1 MHRLIDKKFK
11 IIIYLLFLLI
21 LSTTSREFIENQDNY
36 FFKINQINIEGLSN
50 KDNLKI
56 YNELNILL
64 YENILSIRKKEIQ
77 KIINQH
83 NIIEE
88 LSIKKIYPSTIKV
101 NIKPTS
107 FIAKLSGSDQLVG
120 ENGKL
125 IKDKENVKVLPYIFG
140 EFSSKDFLIFKKKIV
155 LSKFN
160 FDNFKMLYFFPSK
173 RWDILT
179 YDDIL
184 IKLPQD
190 NISDSLNLAYKIINS
205 KDFKSTT
212 LIDLRMN
219 NHLITRK

>member
-1 MHRLIDKKFK
+1 MHQLIDKKYK
-11 IIIYLLFLLI
+11 IIIYILFLLI
-21 LSTTSREFIENQDNY
+21 LSTTSREFIENQNNY

-64 YENILSIRKKEIQ
+64 YENILSIRKKKIQ

-88 LSIKKIYPSTIKV
+88 LSIKKIYPSIIKI

-125 IKDKENVKVLPYIFG
+125 IKDKENVKALPYIFG

-190 NISDSLNLAYKIINS
+190 NISDSLNLAYKIINN
-205 KDFKSTT
+205 KDFKKTT

>member
-1 MHRLIDKKFK
+1 MHQLIDKKFK

-21 LSTTSREFIENQDNY
+21 LSTTSREFIENQNNY

-219 NHLITRK
+219 NHLIIR

>member
-21 LSTTSREFIENQDNY
+21 LSTTSREFIENQNNY

-64 YENILSIRKKEIQ
+64 FENILSIRKKEIQ

-155 LSKFN
+155 ISKFN

-219 NHLITRK
+219 NHLIIR